1 MKIEQLQQRERKSS
15 EEAMETPGG
24 SMAEQVC
31 TWKGLRKRGRK
42 KGVIS
47 GLGQVLALGPAGP
60 GDGETERRENEGA
73 VERSTKMAEEKP
85 SHPNV
90 VDGADGQSRSGW

>member
-1 MKIEQLQQRERKSS
+1 MKIERLQQRERKAS

-24 SMAEQVC
+24 SMAEQV
-31 TWKGLRKRGRK
+31 
-42 KGVIS
+42 
-47 GLGQVLALGPAGP
+47 LALGPASP

-85 SHPNV
+85 SHPYD